1 MPYIKKLTMRGG
13 FKRFEELDLEFNES
27 TNIIVGEN
35 EKGKSTILEAIS
47 IIVNQKYRNS
57 DKYII
62 QEMLNINQVEKFMS
76 NPSIDTLPSIYME
89 LELDMD
95 LDDPNSKFYHGCN
108 NLNIEAKF
116 GINLNAHSIR
126 NSRTICIWKLKG

>member
-1 MPYIKKLTMRGG
+1 MPYIKKIDYEGG

-95 LDDPNSKFYHGCN
+95 LDDPTL
-108 NLNIEAKF
+108 NL
-116 GINLNAHSIR
+116 S
-126 NSRTICIWKLKG
+126 WM